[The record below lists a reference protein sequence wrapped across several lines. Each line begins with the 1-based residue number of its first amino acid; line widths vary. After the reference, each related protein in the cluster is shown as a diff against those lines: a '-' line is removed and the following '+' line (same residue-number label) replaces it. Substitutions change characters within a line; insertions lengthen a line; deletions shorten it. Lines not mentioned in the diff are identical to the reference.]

1 MKSLNLPRLTH
12 LLCPTPNMVI
22 VLLEGDGVEAALP
35 LWGCGGG
42 GGGVCRLRSPR
53 AVTAPE
59 AESQQT
65 REPGD
70 TLLGTLVDGV
80 YQRFLAEVRLV
91 RRALLFFLF
100 LRLLGLLGWLPL
112 IRSKTYRVVFF

>member
-1 MKSLNLPRLTH
+1 MRSLNLPRLTH
-12 LLCPTPNMVI
+12 LLCPTPNMVTG
-22 VLLEGDGVEAALP
+22 LHEGDGVEAALP
-35 LWGCGGG
+35 LWG

-65 REPGD
+65 REPGN

-80 YQRFLAEVRLV
+80 YQRLLAEVRLV

-112 IRSKTYRVVFF
+112 IRSKTYRVVIF

>member
-1 MKSLNLPRLTH
+1 MRSLNLPRLTH
-12 LLCPTPNMVI
+12 LLCPTPNMVT

-35 LWGCGGG
+35 LWGDGGG
-42 GGGVCRLRSPR
+42 GGFCRLRSPR

-65 REPGD
+65 GEPGD

-80 YQRFLAEVRLV
+80 YQRLLAEIRFV

-100 LRLLGLLGWLPL
+100 LRLLGLLGCLPL
-112 IRSKTYRVVFF
+112 IRSKTYRVVIF